1 MSNTTQIVQNPERET
16 AWQKTV
22 RKASEEPMVPL
33 GGQSWADTAIDTSTS
48 KSWID
53 GKEDV
58 RQTELI
64 CPLAGMALTTV
75 ALIGATQSMQKGNR
89 AQFNRMLRFRVL
101 AQGFTVVGELLFKRN
116 TLSSQSDHF
125 PTQLLSVA
133 ASITARKGGRLR
145 RKRHCKGKRTN
156 EIESLTCQ

>member
-33 GGQSWADTAIDTSTS
+33 GGQSWADAAIDTSTS

-64 CPLAGMALTTV
+64 SSLAGMALTTV

-116 TLSSQSDHF
+116 TISPQPDHF
-125 PTQLLSVA
+125 RISCTRWQHILRREAA
-133 ASITARKGGRLR
+133 AS
-145 RKRHCKGKRTN
+145 
-156 EIESLTCQ
+156 